1 VKIAYVLG
9 TATGGTGAHVAM
21 LARECAARGNE
32 VTVYAPAETAG
43 RFFGEPAGG
52 AGGAPGRAA
61 DAERPAGAGRPA
73 ATGGGPAR
81 VNGPAGNPAAA
92 ARAAATADETAL
104 HNAPAG
110 GKGTTPG
117 PAGDVG
123 SVAAVRLDIA
133 DRPRP
138 ARDLAA
144 VRGLRGRL
152 RRSAPDV
159 VHAHGLRAGAVA
171 ALAVGRRRPG
181 RTPLVVTVHNAP
193 PGGGAAGAVYLLLE
207 RIVARRADAVTW
219 VSRDLAERMRRR
231 GARDGGRAL
240 VPAQPAD
247 PPSAAQLALARD
259 DVAADGPVVLAVG
272 RLTGQKGFGVLLRA
286 AAGWQDR
293 RQVPLL
299 AIAGAGPLGPALA
312 AQARAER
319 LPVRF
324 LGQRGDVPALLAVAD
339 VVVVPS
345 HWEGQPF
352 IVQEALR
359 AGTPLVA
366 SRTGGIPDL
375 TGEDGAVLVPPGD
388 PGALAAAVRSLLDDP
403 GRAADLAAAAARRAA
418 SLPTVSAAADAA
430 IGVYEQ
436 LA

>member
-43 RFFGEPAGG
+43 RFFAGPAGQAGGAAAPGRTARAAGPAGPAGPLSAAAPVPAGG
-52 AGGAPGRAA
+52 PAPA
-61 DAERPAGAGRPA
+61 
-73 ATGGGPAR
+73 
-81 VNGPAGNPAAA
+81 V
-92 ARAAATADETAL
+92 RAAATADETAMTT
-104 HNAPAG
+104 APAG
-110 GKGTTPG
+110 EEGTPPG
-117 PAGDVG
+117 PAGDGG

-138 ARDLAA
+138 ARDLSA
-144 VRGLRGRL
+144 VRRLRGLL

-159 VHAHGLRAGAVA
+159 VHAHGLRAGAVT
-171 ALAVGRRRPG
+171 ALALGRRRPG
-181 RTPLVVTVHNAP
+181 RRPLVVTVHNAP
-193 PGGGAAGAVYLLLE
+193 PAGGAAGAVYLLLE

-219 VSRDLAERMRRR
+219 VSRDLAERMRRC

-240 VPAQPAD
+240 VPAPPAD
-247 PPSAAQLALARD
+247 PPSAAQRALARD
-259 DVAADGPVVLAVG
+259 SLAAEGPVVLAVG
-272 RLTGQKGFGVLLRA
+272 RLTSQKGFGVLLRA

-293 RQVPLL
+293 RPVPLVV
-299 AIAGAGPLGPALA
+299 IAGDGPLGPALA
-312 AQARAER
+312 AQARAQG
-319 LPVRF
+319 LTVRF
-324 LGQRGDVPALLAVAD
+324 LGQRGDVPALLAAAD

-345 HWEGQPF
+345 HWEGQPL

-359 AGTPLVA
+359 AGAPLVA
-366 SRTGGIPDL
+366 SRAGGIPDL
-375 TGEDGAVLVPPGD
+375 TGEDGAVLVAPGD
-388 PGALAAAVRSLLDDP
+388 PGALAVAVRSLLDDP
-403 GRAADLAAAAARRAA
+403 GRAAGLAAAAARRAT

-430 IGVYEQ
+430 VGLYGR